1 MKPQHMLKYF
11 ISISLLLYSL
21 SIFSQEKDS
30 IVFKDT
36 YGFRIGIDLYNPV
49 SSFIDDSRK
58 GLELVGDY
66 RISKMFYIAT
76 ELGYTEKTTDLDLLN
91 FTTKGAVY

>member
-11 ISISLLLYSL
+11 ISITLLLYS
-21 SIFSQEKDS
+21 INFFSQDKDS

-36 YGFRIGIDLYNPV
+36 YGLRIGIDLYNPV

-76 ELGYTEKTTDLDLLN
+76 ELGYTEKQQT
-91 FTTKGAVY
+91 